1 MPRQGGIWEPNS
13 TLNTGNQVD
22 GHCLQV
28 LPLIHT
34 VFLNECIKT
43 GQKAK
48 DVGIYQSLFKLF
60 LPLYVS
66 YFSLVSICMYV
77 ETVVQNL

>member
-34 VFLNECIKT
+34 VFLNGCIKT
-43 GQKAK
+43 GQKAN
-48 DVGIYQSLFKLF
+48 DVGIYQSPQIIVQPQVLNIMVFNTVF
-60 LPLYVS
+60 THIVS
-66 YFSLVSICMYV
+66 AL
-77 ETVVQNL
+77 E